1 MTFMSASLNV
11 TKVGNSG
18 QTINM
23 IKEYYAYCNKE
34 AENVSYEF
42 PLAVLISGGFE
53 AYLLMLHWFFP
64 WSQRLGLA
72 IPEYS
77 VVCWLTN
84 LKHRIGQLVKSR
96 YEVVNLILKNDQN
109 SYLLLL
115 WLFQPRYLDL
125 PSSLLKWMSIGRFS
139 KLDIFLQFA
148 RKNCNRYWFMLNS
161 VWFSIPWLKEYTR

>member
-1 MTFMSASLNV
+1 MINSVFDNFTLHLHFTTLKRLSLSNAQYPAQKVQNANPPLTSSTCRCYCGIEWMTFMSASLNV
-11 TKVGNSG
+11 TKVGNSW

-84 LKHRIGQLVKSR
+84 LKHRIG
-96 YEVVNLILKNDQN
+96 
-109 SYLLLL
+109 
-115 WLFQPRYLDL
+115 
-125 PSSLLKWMSIGRFS
+125 
-139 KLDIFLQFA
+139 
-148 RKNCNRYWFMLNS
+148 
-161 VWFSIPWLKEYTR
+161 

>member
-1 MTFMSASLNV
+1 MINSVFDNFTLHLHFTTLKRLSLSNAQYPAQ
-11 TKVGNSG
+11 KVQNANPPLTSSTCRCYCGITMNDIYVCQFKCNKSG
-18 QTINM
+18 ELLTNNKHDQGILC
-23 IKEYYAYCNKE
+23 IYCNKE

-84 LKHRIGQLVKSR
+84 LKHRIG
-96 YEVVNLILKNDQN
+96 
-109 SYLLLL
+109 
-115 WLFQPRYLDL
+115 
-125 PSSLLKWMSIGRFS
+125 
-139 KLDIFLQFA
+139 
-148 RKNCNRYWFMLNS
+148 
-161 VWFSIPWLKEYTR
+161 